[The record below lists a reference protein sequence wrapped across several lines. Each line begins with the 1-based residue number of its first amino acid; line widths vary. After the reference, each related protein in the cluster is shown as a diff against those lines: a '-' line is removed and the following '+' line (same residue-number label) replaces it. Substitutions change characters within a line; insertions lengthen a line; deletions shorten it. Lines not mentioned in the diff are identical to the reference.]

1 MKENFFTEQEI
12 QKIIKKAA
20 ELQQND
26 SINKKN
32 QENGLTMD
40 ELLEV
45 GKDSGLDVEYLKTAA
60 LEIRDKKVVRYS
72 GLNDTHIFEE
82 RDFDTDLSNQEIW
95 DEVLVELNHHFGGNM
110 FGMAKNDKRKNEW
123 SHTSISG
130 IETIVFLTSRG
141 NSSKLRLSQ
150 RVGLASPLTE
160 GIMYGGIL
168 AFIISG
174 VTISQ
179 LSPDSTLNTLNILLG
194 LGFWGISSMLVYA
207 LDVAWRKRKLKNLN
221 SLADKISSQIHSSLT
236 KIKSTTYTS
245 IKKEK
250 AMPDIEIDVELDSKA
265 ENEEEARD
273 VSSKLKNQLRN

>member
-130 IETIVFLTSRG
+130 IETIVSLTKRG
-141 NSSKLRLSQ
+141 KSSKLRLSQ
-150 RVGLASPLTE
+150 RVGLGSPLTE
-160 GIMYGGIL
+160 GILYGGVL
-168 AFIISG
+168 AAIATSM
-174 VTISQ
+174 TISAI
-179 LSPDSTLNTLNILLG
+179 SPIFTTNILLG

-207 LDVAWRKRKLKNLN
+207 LDVAWRKRKLKSLN
-221 SLADKISSQIHSSLT
+221 SLADKISSQIQSSLT
-236 KIKSTTYTS
+236 KIKSTTNTS
-245 IKKEK
+245 MKKEK
-250 AMPDIEIDVELDSKA
+250 AIPDIEIDMELDA
-265 ENEEEARD
+265 ENETENKEEAINA
-273 VSSKLKNQLRN
+273 SSKLKNHLRI